1 MLVKQISVFV
11 ENKQGRLVDI
21 IEKLAKL
28 EINIGAVSI
37 ADTADFGIL
46 RMIVSQPD
54 KAYEGL
60 KEAGYTVSM
69 TEVIAVEMEDIPG
82 GLYDVLKVLQ
92 SCRVSIEYL
101 YSFVRRTDAKAII
114 ICRVENPE
122 EAIEWLKKNGKR
134 VLTHDEVYH
143 M

>member
-21 IEKLAKL
+21 IEELSNL

-37 ADTADFGIL
+37 ADTTDFGIL
-46 RMIVSQPD
+46 RMIVNKPD
-54 KAYEGL
+54 DAYSGL

-69 TEVIAVEMEDIPG
+69 TEVIAVEMADIPG
-82 GLYDVLKVLQ
+82 GLYDVLRVLQ
-92 SCRVSIEYL
+92 SQKISIEYL
-101 YSFVRRTDAKAII
+101 YSFVRRTDTKAII
-114 ICRVENPE
+114 ICRVEDPKG
-122 EAIEWLKKNGKR
+122 AIDALQDAGKR
-134 VLTHDEVYH
+134 VLTQDEVYS

>member
-21 IEKLAKL
+21 IEELSDM

-37 ADTADFGIL
+37 ADTTDFGIL
-46 RMIVSQPD
+46 RMIVNKPD
-54 KAYEGL
+54 DAYSGL
-60 KEAGYTVSM
+60 KAAGYTVSM

-92 SCRVSIEYL
+92 ACQVSIEYL
-101 YSFVRRTDAKAII
+101 YSFMRRTDSKAII
-114 ICRVENPE
+114 ICRVEDPE
-122 EAIEWLKKNGKR
+122 GAIDALQDAGKR
-134 VLTHDEVYH
+134 VLTQDEVYS

>member
-21 IEKLAKL
+21 IAELSDL

-37 ADTADFGIL
+37 ADTTDFGIL
-46 RMIVSQPD
+46 RMIVNQPD
-54 KAYEGL
+54 EAYTGL
-60 KEAGYTVSM
+60 KAAGYTVSM
-69 TEVIAVEMEDIPG
+69 TEVIAVEMEDTPG

-92 SCRVSIEYL
+92 ACQVSIEYL
-101 YSFVRRTDAKAII
+101 YSFMRRTDAKAII
-114 ICRVENPE
+114 ICRVEDPQA
-122 EAIEWLKKNGKR
+122 AIDALLDEGKR
-134 VLTHDEVYH
+134 VLTQDEVYS

>member
-60 KEAGYTVSM
+60 KKAGYTVSM

-92 SCRVSIEYL
+92 ACRVSIEYL

>member
-21 IEKLAKL
+21 IKELSGM

-37 ADTADFGIL
+37 ADTTDFGIL
-46 RMIVSQPD
+46 RMIVNKPD
-54 KAYEGL
+54 EAYSGL

-69 TEVIAVEMEDIPG
+69 TEVIAVEMEDTPG

-92 SCRVSIEYL
+92 SCQVSIEYL
-101 YSFVRRTDAKAII
+101 YSFMRRTDAKAII
-114 ICRVENPE
+114 ICRVEDPRA
-122 EAIEWLKKNGKR
+122 AIDALQGSGKR
-134 VLTHDEVYH
+134 VLTQDEVYS

>member
-92 SCRVSIEYL
+92 ACRVSIEYL

>member
-21 IEKLAKL
+21 IEELSDM

-37 ADTADFGIL
+37 ADTTDFGIL
-46 RMIVSQPD
+46 RLIVNKPD
-54 KAYEGL
+54 AAYSGL

-92 SCRVSIEYL
+92 ACQVSIEYL
-101 YSFVRRTDAKAII
+101 YSFMRRTDLKAII
-114 ICRVENPE
+114 ICRVENPGD
-122 EAIEWLKKNGKR
+122 AIQALQDAGKR
-134 VLTHDEVYH
+134 VLTQDEVYS

>member
-21 IEKLAKL
+21 IEELAKQD
-28 EINIGAVSI
+28 INIGAVSI
-37 ADTADFGIL
+37 ADTTDFGIL
-46 RMIVSQPD
+46 RMIVNKPD
-54 KAYEGL
+54 AAYAGL

-92 SCRVSIEYL
+92 KCKISIEYL
-101 YSFVRRTDAKAII
+101 YSFVRRTDTKAII
-114 ICRVENPE
+114 ICRVEDPQA
-122 EAIEWLKKNGKR
+122 AIEALQGDGKR
-134 VLTHDEVYH
+134 VLTQDEVYH